1 MKAEFGERRALPKQ
15 QRSYR
20 LVLALGLILLI
31 SLSIFR
37 SDSWRVYCPRLS
49 SKPDVAAVQQC
60 AIDNLRSDLSFLDKA
75 KPIEADEFLERR
87 DRLARALAINGVDA
101 FVLEPGYTFQ

>member
-1 MKAEFGERRALPKQ
+1 MKSEFGEWRAPPRKQ
-15 QRSYR
+15 SNYR
-20 LVLALGLILLI
+20 LVLALGLVLLI

-60 AIDNLRSDLSFLDKA
+60 SIDNLKSDLSFLDKA

-87 DRLARALAINGVDA
+87 DRLAQALAANHVDA
-101 FVLEPGYTFQ
+101 FVVEPGYTFQ